1 MPANPSLENVENIT
15 MNHLLDRRVFSV
27 SAILAVMI
35 PMLCAAQTIRG
46 DGALLDK
53 PDGAKIAAL
62 KSGTPASVLKRQGF
76 WVQVQAASKTG
87 WVRLNQLGF
96 GVASGIVALDT
107 GRAAAGNIVSTS
119 VARGLTAK
127 DLLNG
132 KPDLD
137 AVARI
142 DAWVPNSASVDKFS
156 ADGGVAPVN
165 LTVTLKVI
173 PAAKAARK
181 SSQAD
186 SDEE

>member
-1 MPANPSLENVENIT
+1 MNRLPSP
-15 MNHLLDRRVFSV
+15 RVFSIV
-27 SAILAVMI
+27 ATFVVLLPV
-35 PMLCAAQTIRG
+35 LCTAQTING
-46 DGALLDK
+46 DGALVDK
-53 PDGAKIAAL
+53 PDGAKVAAL
-62 KSGTPASVLKRQGF
+62 KAGTPASVLKRQGF

-96 GVASGIVALDT
+96 GGASGIVALDT

-132 KPDLD
+132 KPDLG
-137 AVARI
+137 AVARM